1 MSKLQQSQLLL
12 LLAAAIWGF
21 AFVAQIAGM
30 KHLGPFSFM
39 AARFG
44 LGCLAV
50 APLLFWLAPDSH
62 HRPSWLI
69 PGSLLAGGFLF
80 TGAAFQ
86 QVGLQDTS
94 AANAGFITS
103 LYIVLVPL
111 AGLLIG
117 RRAGWPVYSGAALA
131 FGGLYFLSVSDQLTV
146 SKGDWRQLAGA
157 FAWTGHVFVI
167 GWLSKRC
174 DPIRLALGQYS
185 VVALLSGIA
194 ALALEQP
201 TFDALGHSWIPIA
214 YTAVLSTAV
223 AFTLQIIAQKN
234 VPESQAALI
243 MSAEA
248 VFAAFGGW
256 LLLNE
261 VLSLR
266 GYLGCG
272 LMLAGIILA
281 QINLKA
287 GNEKAD

>member
-1 MSKLQQSQLLL
+1 MSKLHQSQLLL

-30 KHLGPFSFM
+30 EHLGPFSFM

-44 LGCLAV
+44 IGCLAV
-50 APLLFWLAPDSH
+50 VPLLFWLAPESH
-62 HRPSWLI
+62 HRPTWLI
-69 PGSLLAGGFLF
+69 PSSLLAGGFLF

-117 RRAGWPVYSGAALA
+117 RRAGWPVYCGAALA
-131 FGGLYFLSVSDQLTV
+131 FGGLYLLSVTEQFTV

-157 FAWTGHVFVI
+157 FGWTGHVLVI
-167 GWLSKRC
+167 GWLSKHC
-174 DPIRLALGQYS
+174 DPIRLAIGQYA
-185 VVALLSGIA
+185 VVAILSGI
-194 ALALEQP
+194 LALLLESP
-201 TFDALGHSWIPIA
+201 TLDAVGQSWLPIA
-214 YTAVLSTAV
+214 YTAVLSTGV

-256 LLLNE
+256 LLINE
-261 VLSLR
+261 VLTLR
-266 GYLGCG
+266 GYFGCV

-281 QINLKA
+281 QVRLKY
-287 GNEKAD
+287 NHEKAE